1 MLIVHLAHFETFEP
15 FLELHG
21 DMAILTAHHY
31 FSPVRSAGV
40 VVPLA
45 YHTVQGEAT
54 LDSLLYQKFVD
65 SVDIM
70 EDHVI
75 LDLNWVAEVGSKV
88 IF

>member
-1 MLIVHLAHFETFEP
+1 MVTWQYLQRITTSVQ
-15 FLELHG
+15 
-21 DMAILTAHHY
+21 
-31 FSPVRSAGV
+31 VRTAGV

-65 SVDIM
+65 SVDII
-70 EDHVI
+70 EDHVL

-88 IF
+88 IFWCGLLWFH